1 MLQPSR
7 SFGGGRGDCLDQLL
21 CQSSLEQIYESKQNN
36 TLHDEY
42 VAKIR
47 QAGTVTSARS
57 SARIKLRLNFQTKNL
72 CGRLNILFKDLRRK
86 LKALTGPPLGD
97 NSQSQNKP
105 RNLCL
110 GLKSVHNHPKVL
122 VN

>member
-1 MLQPSR
+1 LKGFSPNGIRDYQN
-7 SFGGGRGDCLDQLL
+7 
-21 CQSSLEQIYESKQNN
+21 KQNK
-36 TLHDEY
+36 TPRDEY
-42 VAKIR
+42 IEKIR

-86 LKALTGPPLGD
+86 LKALLRPPLGD
-97 NSQSQNKP
+97 NSQFQVKP